1 MSVRIAALFA
11 AAALACPAIGA
22 EADGPPAVVALPAA
36 EVLSRHAA
44 EEATQ
49 GVAVDARHFY
59 AVSNF
64 RIGKYDK
71 TTGKRVGEWRG
82 PRYLYPHLNHCSVL
96 ERQLVCANSN
106 YPQLP
111 MTSAVEFFDPA
122 SLKHLKTVSMGPGIG
137 SLTWM
142 DRRDGFWWATFAN
155 YDNNGGEPGRDHRFT
170 TFVKFDDNWRRVAAW
185 AFPASVLAKFKPM
198 SSSGGAWGDDGLLY
212 VTGHDHGE
220 LYVLRLPEAGSV
232 LEHVATIPVALE
244 GQAVVWDR
252 SQKRV
257 LYGISRPN
265 RQVVALKVPEIPKR

>member
-1 MSVRIAALFA
+1 MKSVLAALVA
-11 AAALACPAIGA
+11 ATALAAPALA
-22 EADGPPAVVALPAA
+22 ADQDGPPPVAVLPAA
-36 EVLSRHAA
+36 AVLARHAA

-59 AVSNF
+59 AVANF

-71 TTGKRVGEWRG
+71 ATGRKVGEWRG
-82 PRYLYPHLNHCSVL
+82 SRALYPHLNHCAVL

-106 YPQLP
+106 FPQLP
-111 MTSAVEFFDPA
+111 MTSAVEFFEPG
-122 SLKHLKTVSMGPGIG
+122 SLKHLRTVALGPGIG

-142 DRRDGFWWATFAN
+142 DRKDGFWWATFAN
-155 YDNNGGEPGRDHRFT
+155 YDGNGGEPGRDHRFT
-170 TFVKFDDNWRRVAAW
+170 TFVKFDDNWRRVEAW
-185 AFPASVLAKFKPM
+185 AFPATVLANFKPM

-252 SQKRV
+252 SQNRV

-265 RQVVALKVPEIPKR
+265 REVVALKIPEVPKP